1 MDYAFAPDFEL
12 CTGLRGGAI
21 KNAVPLNEQKSCG
34 GKGTALGLVSPRGY
48 SSLARTVPV
57 RSGRPHR
64 ELGRSST
71 VQMLVVTVPGGH
83 AKRNDMDSAKRCRD
97 QSAECLRLMKLAQ
110 SETEARVLRDL
121 AQSWVRLA
129 NQMDRYTALVKSNEP
144 HHAEVMLLQGTGVA
158 PRSGTKFAVAHKRFR

>member
-1 MDYAFAPDFEL
+1 MPSRRISNFAPAFE
-12 CTGLRGGAI
+12 GAI

-48 SSLARTVPV
+48 LVLGPDGSSQV
-57 RSGRPHR
+57 RPHR
-64 ELGRSST
+64 ELGAFIHGSD
-71 VQMLVVTVPGGH
+71 VGCDCAWGH

-121 AQSWVRLA
+121 AHSWVRLA
-129 NQMDRYTALVKSNEP
+129 NQIDRYTVLVKSNGP
-144 HHAEVMLLQGTGVA
+144 DRAKGMRRRRTRVA
-158 PRSGTKFAVAHKRFR
+158 PRSEI